1 MSAQTPKVFHEN
13 KCDYINC
20 EEPVAPEELNYK
32 EGQRLCQKHAAEAN
46 ALVDAGKFA
55 ELVVWWIKAKG
66 GPEAV
71 AKLLDAIDT

>member
-1 MSAQTPKVFHEN
+1 ME

-20 EEPVAPEELNYK
+20 EEPVAPEELNYS
-32 EGQRLCQKHAAEAN
+32 QRLCQKHAAEAN
-46 ALVDAGKFA
+46 ALVDAEKFA